1 MSGDLP
7 PPDPSNRNNYAAEPK
22 PPPRSGE
29 YERLRRVLIP
39 IAGVAMVMFAIGL
52 GAFVLR
58 DRNDGSRVQ
67 GVFGTSPTTTA
78 TPAGTASAT
87 TALATPAATEATTPP
102 STAATTAAP
111 PTTAPTATS
120 TATVATSAPTTAA
133 PVTGTSTTSPDTST
147 SAVAT
152 AQALL
157 DALADGRW
165 NDARVLNPG
174 RNETDAFLQSQYGP
188 LEQATIV
195 PAKIT
200 PVSAGRFDLRFGI
213 VAHEAQPTGQQTVLM
228 CSHWQVD
235 VATKTVQRISSVR
248 LRVEGGYVQP
258 GPVTAELSSTCQS
271 VPAT

>member
-7 PPDPSNRNNYAAEPK
+7 PPDPSHRNQYAAEPK
-22 PPPRSGE
+22 PRARSSE
-29 YERLRRVLIP
+29 YDRLRRVLIP
-39 IAGVAMVMFAIGL
+39 VAGVAMVVFAVGL

-58 DRNDGSRVQ
+58 DRGDGSRVE
-67 GVFGTSPTTTA
+67 GVFGTTPSATTPTSTASPTTTA
-78 TPAGTASAT
+78 PMPS
-87 TALATPAATEATTPP
+87 

-111 PTTAPTATS
+111 T
-120 TATVATSAPTTAA
+120 TVATTAA
-133 PVTGTSTTSPDTST
+133 PVTTTTAAPTTSRPDAST

-165 NDARVLNPG
+165 NDVRVLNPG
-174 RNETDAFLQSQYGP
+174 RSESDAFLQSQYGP

-200 PVSAGRFDLRFGI
+200 PVSSGRFDLRFGI

-235 VATKTVQRISSVR
+235 VPARTIQRIASAR
-248 LRVEGGYVQP
+248 LRVEGGYVEP

-271 VPAT
+271 VPAS

>member
-1 MSGDLP
+1 
-7 PPDPSNRNNYAAEPK
+7 
-22 PPPRSGE
+22 
-29 YERLRRVLIP
+29 
-39 IAGVAMVMFAIGL
+39 
-52 GAFVLR
+52 
-58 DRNDGSRVQ
+58 VQ
-67 GVFGTSPTTTA
+67 GVFGTGPTTTA

-87 TALATPAATEATTPP
+87 TALATQAATEATTPP

-111 PTTAPTATS
+111 PTATS
-120 TATVATSAPTTAA
+120 TTSAATSAPTTAA

-258 GPVTAELSSTCQS
+258 GPVSAELSSTCQS